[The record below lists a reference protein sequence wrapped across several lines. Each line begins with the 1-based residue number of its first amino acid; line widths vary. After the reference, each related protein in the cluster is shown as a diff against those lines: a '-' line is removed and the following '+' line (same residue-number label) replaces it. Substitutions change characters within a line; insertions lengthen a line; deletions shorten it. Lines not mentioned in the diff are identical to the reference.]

1 MSAGRWP
8 LDRLVEDVARLGS
21 RGLPREQ
28 YYAEVSAR
36 LRRVVPSDAAC
47 WHTLD
52 PQTRLMTSDAPHE
65 LISEGLFTPE
75 TVSAAG
81 ALVIASEYLVEDINR
96 FAWLASRRVP
106 VATLSQAAGGH
117 PERSARYRALLA
129 SGIPHELRAAFV
141 SRGRCWGAVHIARRE
156 HRADFTAEDVSALA
170 SIAGLVAEGIRAS
183 LRFDAGR
190 RAAENTSPG
199 LVVLGPHD
207 DVELITRSARELLA
221 AMRTPARADD
231 EETPPGPLLA
241 LAAYIRSGPHEPD
254 RNAHTVAVPTSSD
267 WITLHASL
275 PDGGAAGRVAIVLE
289 RAASPES
296 TAIRLEAHG
305 VTAREREIAGLL
317 ARGLTNPEIAA
328 RLVIS
333 PYTVQDHIK
342 SLFEKTGVSSRQ
354 ELVARVFLDDY
365 LPQLTAHTP
374 LTSTGSFARNNESHA
389 SFSARGGAVEAAAA
403 VTQAKT
409 SSAAPAPRARS
420 AGCVHAAPFGRVRA
434 PERRSEAPPAADD
447 APPL

>member
-1 MSAGRWP
+1 MPAGRWQ

-65 LISEGLFTPE
+65 LISEGVFTPD
-75 TVSAAG
+75 TVMAAG
-81 ALVIASEYLVEDINR
+81 ALLIASEYFVEDVNT
-96 FAWLASRRVP
+96 FARLASRRVP
-106 VATLSQAAGGH
+106 VATLSQATSGH

-170 SIAGLVAEGIRAS
+170 SIVGVVAEGIRAS

-190 RAAENTSPG
+190 RAADSTSPG

-207 DVELITRSARELLA
+207 DVELITASARELLT
-221 AMRTPARADD
+221 AMRTCAQPDD
-231 EETPPGPLLA
+231 DETPPSPLLA
-241 LAAYIRSGPHEPD
+241 LAAFTRSGPHDP
-254 RNAHTVAVPTSSD
+254 NGKPHTVAVPTSSG

-275 PDGGAAGRVAIVLE
+275 PDGVMTGRVAIVLE

-305 VTAREREIAGLL
+305 VTAREREIASLL

-328 RLVIS
+328 RLVLS

-365 LPQLTAHTP
+365 LPRLAAQTP
-374 LTSTGSFARNNESHA
+374 LTSTGSFA
-389 SFSARGGAVEAAAA
+389 
-403 VTQAKT
+403 
-409 SSAAPAPRARS
+409 P
-420 AGCVHAAPFGRVRA
+420 
-434 PERRSEAPPAADD
+434 
-447 APPL
+447 

>member
-1 MSAGRWP
+1 MPARRRQ
-8 LDRLVEDVARLGS
+8 LDRLVEDLARLGS

-36 LRRVVPSDAAC
+36 LRRVVASDAAC

-52 PQTRLMTSDAPHE
+52 PQTRLITSHAPHE
-65 LISEGLFTPE
+65 LVSEGVFRPD
-75 TVSAAG
+75 TVAAAG
-81 ALVIASEYLVEDINR
+81 AMVIASEYLVEDVNR
-96 FAWLASRRVP
+96 FAWLASRRIP
-106 VATLSQAAGGH
+106 VATLTQAAGGRR
-117 PERSARYRALLA
+117 ERSARYRALLA

-156 HRADFTAEDVSALA
+156 HRPDFGAEDVSALA
-170 SIAGLVAEGIRAS
+170 SIAGVVAEGIRAS

-190 RAAENTSPG
+190 RAADGTAPG

-207 DVELITRSARELLA
+207 DVELITPPARGLLA
-221 AMRTPARADD
+221 AMRMPAQRDD
-231 EETPPGPLLA
+231 DETPPGSLLA
-241 LAAYIRSGPHEPD
+241 LAAFTRSSPHDP
-254 RNAHTVAVPTSSD
+254 NGKPHAVAVPTSSG

-275 PDGGAAGRVAIVLE
+275 PDGGTAGRVAIVLE

-328 RLVIS
+328 RLVLS

-365 LPQLTAHTP
+365 HPQLTAHTP
-374 LTSTGSFARNNESHA
+374 LTSDGSFAR
-389 SFSARGGAVEAAAA
+389 
-403 VTQAKT
+403 
-409 SSAAPAPRARS
+409 
-420 AGCVHAAPFGRVRA
+420 
-434 PERRSEAPPAADD
+434 
-447 APPL
+447 